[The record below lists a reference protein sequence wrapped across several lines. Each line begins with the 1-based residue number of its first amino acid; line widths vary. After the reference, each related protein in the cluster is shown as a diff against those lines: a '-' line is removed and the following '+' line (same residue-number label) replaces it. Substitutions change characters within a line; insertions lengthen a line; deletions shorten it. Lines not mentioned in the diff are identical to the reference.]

1 MDCFFN
7 SDYAIILSTND
18 YRSHAFWPAS
28 FLFLGFV
35 SDVKDPYMNT
45 VIPLWHPIN
54 LKTCIHLR
62 TKYWIALLTL
72 ISGRTVSRMSSIAFN
87 AP

>member
-28 FLFLGFV
+28 FLFLDFV

-45 VIPLWHPIN
+45 VIPLCN
-54 LKTCIHLR
+54 TQ
-62 TKYWIALLTL
+62 LTWEPVF
-72 ISGRTVSRMSSIAFN
+72 ISEQSTE
-87 AP
+87 